1 MEKKTKKYLELC
13 GVNSIVLFTLAF
25 RIMKKLQNDGY
36 ELINNKHSFK
46 DYVLFIGDLL
56 IPVINVAYSL
66 VFLSMNINKD
76 LYEYI
81 KVELLKKDMIK
92 PTERVFDKYNK
103 TNLSIEEFEE
113 RKKLEIILFDKGY
126 TRYVNGKRE
135 WIDKNEEK
143 NKVKQIEKYHRNYV
157 QIR

>member
-56 IPVINVAYSL
+56 IPVINVSYSL

-76 LYEYI
+76 LYEHI

-135 WIDKNEEK
+135 WINVSKEK
-143 NKVKQIEKYHRNYV
+143 NKVKQIEKYHRNYI